1 MKEGSDQKVTVEER
15 TYMTPIQ
22 GSPDK
27 ILYIKIENHMNTS
40 SCKEE
45 IQLNTYILNAIKVSS
60 GCNMVENGYMTKW
73 LRKNSSFMK
82 HERGHFK
89 DGIVE
94 IRAWWEGSGCKVQV
108 WGMER
113 MGTCRWWTWKQEG
126 EGKDRHAV
134 KVKLDLKLY
143 SEKQMLKT

>member
-1 MKEGSDQKVTVEER
+1 MDTWLNDSER
-15 TYMTPIQ
+15 I
-22 GSPDK
+22 
-27 ILYIKIENHMNTS
+27 
-40 SCKEE
+40 
-45 IQLNTYILNAIKVSS
+45 AVS
-60 GCNMVENGYMTKW
+60 
-73 LRKNSSFMK
+73 LK

-134 KVKLDLKLY
+134 KVKLGLKLY